1 MPQHKIMEAL
11 NCRRFPA
18 CSRRES
24 EWQQLQKKM
33 AIPGRLLLAHVP
45 FFAKE
50 EIQISLI
57 AKNKLEAEELLRKLT
72 R

>member
-24 EWQQLQKKM
+24 EWQQWQKKL
-33 AIPGRLLLAHVP
+33 AIPGRLVLAHAP

-50 EIQISLI
+50 EIQISLT